1 MEGCFMFQWGGGDCF
16 SDGGALFLSGGAPY
30 GHQFWW
36 EGGLKKIVRWGR
48 GAPSCPS
55 TMGNPEV

>member
-1 MEGCFMFQWGGGDCF
+1 MFQWGGGCF
-16 SDGGALFLSGGAPY
+16 SDGRASFLSAGVPH

-36 EGGLKKIVRWGR
+36 EGGLKKTVRWGR
-48 GAPSCPS
+48 DAPSCPS